1 MTVTLTA
8 DSGYDDESVYVI
20 HQISGGDYEGV
31 NAGFVFIK
39 VLDPKP
45 AVEALAHRDSPTR
58 GRYFPVHGEA
68 AFEAYRQH
76 LHASSLP

>member
-1 MTVTLTA
+1 MTVTLA
-8 DSGYDDESVYVI
+8 SDSGYDDESVYVI

-45 AVEALAHRDSPTR
+45 AVELSHTAIHLREGDTFRTR
-58 GRYFPVHGEA
+58 
-68 AFEAYRQH
+68 
-76 LHASSLP
+76 